1 VIQVFRLKVVVN
13 AHPSVSSP
21 IKHKITAK
29 YPFEVGTIW
38 GDKAGLIEQ
47 MKGTSILVT
56 EFASRE
62 VIEAGKP
69 TLKFIQSVYRG
80 INGIDLVA
88 AKEHKIIV
96 SHTASNLT
104 ATAEHCFALMLA
116 CAKKIAVADRYL
128 RKNSWAYGYWSQEF
142 SILLEG
148 KTLAVIGLGAIGQ
161 ALAKRALAFDMKVLG
176 IRRSGKPFPGVAVH
190 TMDNFGEVLA
200 QADFVA
206 VTLPLTKDTE
216 GIVGSKEFNLMK
228 KSAVF
233 INTARGKI
241 VDQEALYHALKNRQI
256 ACAGIDVWYKYPKH
270 SAAYQREDNPP
281 GDFPFHEL
289 DNLVMTPH
297 RGGFVSEAEA
307 IGVQQV
313 VDNILLFHKKKPIE
327 RKVNLDAGY

>member
-1 VIQVFRLKVVVN
+1 
-13 AHPSVSSP
+13 
-21 IKHKITAK
+21 
-29 YPFEVGTIW
+29 
-38 GDKAGLIEQ
+38 
-47 MKGTSILVT
+47 
-56 EFASRE
+56 
-62 VIEAGKP
+62 
-69 TLKFIQSVYRG
+69 
-80 INGIDLVA
+80 
-88 AKEHKIIV
+88 IV

-116 CAKKIAVADRYL
+116 CAKKIPVADRYL
-128 RKNSWAYGYWSQEF
+128 RRNSWAYGYWSQEF

-148 KTLAVIGLGAIGQ
+148 KTLAIIGLGAIGQ

-176 IRRSGKPFPGVAVH
+176 IRRSEKSFPGVTVY
-190 TMDNFGEVLA
+190 TMDQLSVVLS

-216 GIVGSKEFNLMK
+216 GIIGTKEFNMMK

-241 VDQEALYHALKNRQI
+241 VDQEALYQALKNQVI

-270 SAAYQREDNPP
+270 SNAYQREDNPP
-281 GDFPFHEL
+281 GEFPFHEL

-307 IGVQQV
+307 IGIQQV
-313 VDNILLFHKKKPIE
+313 VDNIFRFHEKKPVE
-327 RKVNLDAGY
+327 RMVNLDAGY